1 MYVRRKINASGST
14 SIQVVQK
21 SSGRI
26 KILKTIGSS
35 KIAIDI
41 EELYQRA
48 QVEIRILQ
56 GYSELPFYQNMEQQY
71 VADFKSSIQQLQLV

>member
-21 SSGRI
+21 NSGRI

-35 KIAIDI
+35 KIDSDI
-41 EELYQRA
+41 EELYQLAR
-48 QVEIRILQ
+48 VEMRTLQ
-56 GYSELPFYQNMEQQY
+56 RCSELPFHQNMEQ
-71 VADFKSSIQQLQLV
+71 